1 MNIGTGRGTSI
12 REVIKLVCDAAA
24 LNGVFAIETDRRSG
38 DPASVCADVTLI
50 KKAIGFVTD
59 NSIEAS
65 IKSLF

>member
-24 LNGVFAIETDRRSG
+24 LNGVLAIETDRRSG

-50 KKAIGFVTD
+50 KKAIGFETD